1 MLRGGHVKASLAVI
15 QFDLSWTDSTWSLG
29 SGRPA
34 FHRQNKLE
42 RVLKG
47 ASKMIKGLENVT
59 HEKRLRELDTFN
71 LQKRR
76 PEGDIITILL
86 LYKGIL

>member
-1 MLRGGHVKASLAVI
+1 MGH
-15 QFDLSWTDSTWSLG
+15 
-29 SGRPA
+29 PA

-42 RVLKG
+42 GALKG
-47 ASKMIKGLENVT
+47 TSDMIKGLENVT

-86 LYKGIL
+86 LHKGIL